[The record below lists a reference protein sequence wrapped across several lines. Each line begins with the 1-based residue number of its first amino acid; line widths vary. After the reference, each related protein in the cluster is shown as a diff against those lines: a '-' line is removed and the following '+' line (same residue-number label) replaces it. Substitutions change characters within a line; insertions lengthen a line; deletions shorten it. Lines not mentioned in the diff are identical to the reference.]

1 MATQPGGATSG
12 APVATIGVS
21 ETRRGRQLVVH
32 VRGHGSGKVRVSFT
46 GRLHGRMVAAA
57 TRTIAFRGGKLT
69 TTFRLGPRTAA
80 HATIRVSARL
90 DHEPAVAAILKR
102 QTTARR

>member
-1 MATQPGGATSG
+1 
-12 APVATIGVS
+12 
-21 ETRRGRQLVVH
+21 
-32 VRGHGSGKVRVSFT
+32 
-46 GRLHGRMVAAA
+46 VAAA